1 MSIVTRFAP
10 SPTGLL
16 HIGGARTA
24 LFNWL
29 YAKKHGGQFILRID
43 DTDRERSTDDATA
56 AILSGLKWLGI
67 DWDQGPFY
75 QHQLLARH
83 TAVAEEMLAKGL
95 AYKCFAPPDELTA
108 MRAAAVAANR
118 PPRYDGRWRDRDP
131 SEAPAG
137 APFVIRLKAPQ
148 NGETVIQDQILGSV
162 TFRNAELDD
171 FILLRGDG
179 MPTYMLSTVVDDHDL
194 GVTHIIRG
202 NEHLP
207 NAARQLQLIRALG
220 WAEPTYAHIPLIHGP
235 DGTKLSK
242 RHGAVGVEH
251 YREMGILPDA
261 MCEYLSTLGWSKP
274 AWSPT
279 MDELKSLPM
288 DSVGPWNGAN
298 DYRAH
303 RKEFYAHFFR
313 LEEVG
318 KSPSRFDLD
327 QLLNINF
334 HHIKSELPAS
344 LAELATPFFEKE
356 LGRPMLQD
364 EKALLIKA
372 LPGLQERAKTL
383 PHLAESGAFYFRARP
398 LAIEEAA
405 LAQLDTDGKARV
417 AAVRDRLLALT
428 DWNHD
433 TLAAAIKSTVADLGV
448 KFPAV
453 GLPLRAAL
461 TGRTN
466 SPGVADVLGLLG
478 RDESLARLGDA
489 LGA

>member
-43 DTDRERSTDDATA
+43 DTDRERSTDEATA

-83 TAVAEEMLAKGL
+83 TAVAEEMLAQGL
-95 AYKCFAPPDELTA
+95 AYKCFATPDELTA

-131 SEAPAG
+131 AEAPAG

-179 MPTYMLSTVVDDHDL
+179 MPTYMLSTVVDDHDH

-242 RHGAVGVEH
+242 RHGAVGVEY
-251 YREMGILPDA
+251 YRDQGFLPDA
-261 MCEYLSTLGWSKP
+261 MCDYLMRLGWAPGADHPHLTKDEAAPLFDLGHVSKGP
-274 AWSPT
+274 A
-279 MDELKSLPM
+279 
-288 DSVGPWNGAN
+288 
-298 DYRAH
+298 
-303 RKEFYAHFFR
+303 
-313 LEEVG
+313 
-318 KSPSRFDLD
+318 RFDLD
-327 QLLNINF
+327 ALTSANF
-334 HHIKSELPAS
+334 HFIKEAEPAY
-344 LAELATPFFEKE
+344 LAEVSRPLFEKE
-356 LGRPMLQD
+356 LSRSLS
-364 EKALLIKA
+364 EAERALLVKA
-372 LPGLQERAKTL
+372 LPGLKERAKTL

-417 AAVRDRLLALT
+417 AAVRDRLVALT

-433 TLAAAIKSTVADLGV
+433 TLAAAIKATVADLGV

-466 SPGVADVLGLLG
+466 SPGVADVLDLLG

>member
-43 DTDRERSTDDATA
+43 DTDRERSTDAATA

-75 QHQLLARH
+75 QHQLLERH
-83 TAVAEEMLAKGL
+83 RAVAQDMLAKGL
-95 AYKCFAPPDELTA
+95 AYKCFATPDELTA

-131 SEAPAG
+131 AEAPAG
-137 APFVIRLKAPQ
+137 APYVIRLKAPQ
-148 NGETVIQDQILGSV
+148 NGETVIEDQILGSV

-242 RHGAVGVEH
+242 RHGAVGVEY
-251 YREMGILPDA
+251 YRDQGFLPDA
-261 MCEYLSTLGWSKP
+261 MCDYLMRLGWAP
-274 AWSPT
+274 
-279 MDELKSLPM
+279 
-288 DSVGPWNGAN
+288 GA
-298 DYRAH
+298 DH
-303 RKEFYAHFFR
+303 
-313 LEEVG
+313 
-318 KSPSRFDLD
+318 
-327 QLLNINF
+327 
-334 HHIKSELPAS
+334 
-344 LAELATPFFEKE
+344 
-356 LGRPMLQD
+356 
-364 EKALLIKA
+364 
-372 LPGLQERAKTL
+372 
-383 PHLAESGAFYFRARP
+383 PHLTKAQAAE
-398 LAIEEAA
+398 
-405 LAQLDTDGKARV
+405 
-417 AAVRDRLLALT
+417 DR
-428 DWNHD
+428 
-433 TLAAAIKSTVADLGV
+433 KSVV
-448 KFPAV
+448 
-453 GLPLRAAL
+453 
-461 TGRTN
+461 
-466 SPGVADVLGLLG
+466 
-478 RDESLARLGDA
+478 
-489 LGA
+489 